1 METTHTD
8 APVTWII
15 SRQCIAGKEADYERW
30 IAGISAEMQ
39 HFPGYE
45 GVNII
50 RPNAGSGEYVL
61 ILRFDTYE
69 HLRLWE
75 QSDARK
81 VWLAKLQPLTRG
93 ETKTQVLTGMEY
105 WFTLPN
111 QGQVMPAR
119 YKMVLL
125 SWLGLFP
132 MSLVVALFLQ
142 EPLAFIALPVR
153 IALTNLVLLAL
164 MTYVVMPRL
173 TRLFKRW
180 LYG

>member
-1 METTHTD
+1 MDTTPTH

-15 SRQCIAGKEADYERW
+15 SRQCIAGKEAGYERW

-39 HFPGYE
+39 HSPGFE
-45 GVNII
+45 SINVI
-50 RPNAGSGEYVL
+50 RPNGPNGEYVL
-61 ILRFDTYE
+61 IVHFDSYD

-75 QSDARK
+75 QSDVRK
-81 VWLAKLQPLTRG
+81 TWLAKLEPLTRG

-111 QGQVMPAR
+111 QGQPMPPR

-132 MSLVVALFLQ
+132 LSLFVALFLQ
-142 EPLAFIALPVR
+142 DILGIMPLVIRIGIA
-153 IALTNLVLLAL
+153 ALVQLAL

-180 LYG
+180 LYD

>member
-1 METTHTD
+1 METIQTN

-15 SRQCIAGKEADYERW
+15 SRQCVAGKEADYERW
-30 IAGISAEMQ
+30 IAGISSEMQ
-39 HFPGYE
+39 HLPGYE
-45 GVNII
+45 GINVI
-50 RPNAGSGEYVL
+50 RPGSSNDEYVL
-61 ILRFDTYE
+61 ILRFDTYD

-75 QSDARK
+75 QSDVRK
-81 VWLAKLQPLTRG
+81 TWLTKLEPLTRG

-111 QGQVMPAR
+111 QGMAMPPR

-132 MSLVVALFLQ
+132 MSLVVSLFLQ
-142 EPLAFIALPVR
+142 DILAIMVLPVR
-153 IALTNLVLLAL
+153 VAITNLFLLAL